1 MSSRHSLCKES
12 IRQLCL
18 EAGACAV
25 GFARV
30 ETLPEEA
37 NRRFEQWLTSG
48 RNAGMAYMANY
59 ADIRSNPDL
68 LLPGAKTLISC
79 AFAYSTPGI
88 RRHPLFADYA
98 VGSDYHEV
106 LRKALTPVAERL
118 NDESVGTRICIDT
131 APLRERFWAVRAG
144 VGFMGLNNMLIVPGV
159 GSRVFLAEI
168 LWTGDVEPDI
178 SRENESCEGCG
189 ACMRACP
196 GGALDGTGSVD
207 ASRCM
212 SYLTIEHRGALP
224 ADLRLPGRIYGC
236 DVCQD
241 VCPHNRNTRE
251 VTVLDSLL
259 PRDSVMALTYDDI
272 ATMEQA
278 DFSRIFSHSAVKRAK
293 LEGLK
298 RNAKAKG

>member
-1 MSSRHSLCKES
+1 MSSKLSLCKDA
-12 IRQLCL
+12 IRQLCI

-30 ETLPEEA
+30 EPLPEEA
-37 NRRFEQWLTSG
+37 TARFEQWLASG

-79 AFAYSTPGI
+79 AFAYTSPEF

-98 VGSDYHEV
+98 LGSDYHEV

-118 NDESVGTRICIDT
+118 ESDSAGTRICIDT

-168 LWTGDVEPDI
+168 LWAGELEPDA
-178 SRENESCEGCG
+178 SRENETCEGCG
-189 ACMRACP
+189 ACLRACP

-212 SYLTIEHRGALP
+212 SYLTIEHRGDLP
-224 ADLRLPGRIYGC
+224 AGLRLPGRIYGC
-236 DVCQD
+236 DICQD
-241 VCPHNRNTRE
+241 VCPHNRKTHAA
-251 VTVLDSLL
+251 TVLESLR
-259 PRDSVMALTYDDI
+259 PRDSVMALTCDDI